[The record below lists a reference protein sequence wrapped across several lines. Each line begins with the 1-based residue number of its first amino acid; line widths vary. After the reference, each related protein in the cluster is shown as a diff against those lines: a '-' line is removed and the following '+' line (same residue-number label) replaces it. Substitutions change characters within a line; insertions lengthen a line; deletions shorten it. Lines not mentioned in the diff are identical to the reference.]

1 MNRILTR
8 TAAFVAAASL
18 AACADAGTDTPLA
31 APAGGPALSSS
42 TAAGVVDGNYLVLF
56 RGNKVPEGFEA
67 QVAALGGT
75 VIFTHAGA
83 GVGAVAGLT
92 DAGAAQLGAAGGIA
106 AVTPDDYTQLPS
118 TEGVAESV
126 DAAALES
133 PSNPTTAF
141 FYPRQWDKRAIQ
153 ADLAWAAG
161 RTGSPA
167 VKVAILDTGLGYT
180 HADLAGRVDLATSR
194 SFVPSDD
201 ALVAAYYPGSHP
213 VADLHY
219 HGTHVGSTVASNGVV
234 AAGVT
239 SGVTLVGLK
248 VCNVNGSCPT
258 SGVLAAVLYAAD
270 QGVHVANLSLGGW
283 FQRRQAS
290 AAGGNGPS
298 FLAVI
303 NNVFT
308 YAHRAGTTVVVS
320 AGNESLDLDHDGNG
334 FKTYCS
340 APTVICVSAT
350 GPTASDGVNGPFYN
364 VDALAGYSNFGRSAV
379 SVAAP
384 GGNQRPVWAACS
396 TFSLRV
402 PVCQQGGYVLGING
416 TSMASPHAAGV
427 AALIAEDVGRDPAQI
442 RARLQGS
449 ADDLGQPGTDPA
461 YGKGR
466 INAARAAGV
475 I

>member
-1 MNRILTR
+1 MNRIFTR
-8 TAAFVAAASL
+8 TAAVFAAAGL
-18 AACADAGTDTPLA
+18 AACADAGSDTPLA
-31 APAGGPALSSS
+31 PSTAGPALSS
-42 TAAGVVDGNYLVLF
+42 AALSPVDGNYLVLF
-56 RGNKVPEGFEA
+56 RGNSVPDGFEA
-67 QVAALGGT
+67 KVAALGGS
-75 VIFTHAGA
+75 VIFAHAGA

-92 DAGAAQLGAAGGIA
+92 DEGAAQLGAAGGIA
-106 AVTPDDYTQLPS
+106 AVTPDDYTQLPETS
-118 TEGVAESV
+118 GTVESA
-126 DAAALES
+126 AAALES
-133 PSNPTTAF
+133 PSDPTTAF
-141 FYPRQWDKRAIQ
+141 FYPRQWDKRAIG
-153 ADLAWAAG
+153 ADVAWAAG

-167 VKVAILDTGLGYT
+167 VKVAILDTGLGYA
-180 HADLAGRVDLATSR
+180 HPDLAGRVDLAVSR
-194 SFVPSDD
+194 SFIPSDD
-201 ALVAAYYPGSHP
+201 ALVAAYFPGAHP

-219 HGTHVGSTVASNGVV
+219 HGTHVGATVASNGLV

-258 SGVLAAVLYAAD
+258 SAVLAALVYAAD
-270 QGVHVANLSLGGW
+270 EGVHVANLSLGGW
-283 FQRRQAS
+283 FNRRQAS
-290 AAGGNGPS
+290 AAGGDGPS

-308 YAHRAGTTVVVS
+308 YVHRSGTTVVVS
-320 AGNESLDLDHDGNG
+320 AGNEARDLDHDGNG

-384 GGNQRPVWAACS
+384 GGSQRPVWAACS
-396 TFSLRV
+396 SFSLQV
-402 PVCQQGGYVLGING
+402 PVCQTGNYVLGISG
-416 TSMASPHAAGV
+416 TSMASPHAAGA
-427 AALIAEDVGRDPAQI
+427 AALIAEDVGRNPAQI
-442 RARLQGS
+442 RARLQGT
-449 ADDLGQPGTDPA
+449 ADDLGQPGVDPA

-466 INAARAAGV
+466 INVARAAGV